1 MAGKKCAGETSARGG
16 VGRPTEAGG
25 MRKEG
30 AKSGGELSSE
40 ESNETVELP
49 ENITCGREE
58 GVAEGS
64 EK

>member
-1 MAGKKCAGETSARGG
+1 MASKKCAEETSARGG

-25 MRKEG
+25 VRKEG
-30 AKSGGELSSE
+30 EELGGELSSE

-58 GVAEGS
+58 GVAEES